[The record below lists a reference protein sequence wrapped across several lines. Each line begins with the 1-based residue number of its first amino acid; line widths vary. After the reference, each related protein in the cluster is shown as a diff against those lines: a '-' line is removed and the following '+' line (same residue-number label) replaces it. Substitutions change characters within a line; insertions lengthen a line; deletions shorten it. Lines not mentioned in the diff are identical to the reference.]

1 MIFFKNKQKFLNDET
16 EQKDTFVASVVHDLK
31 NPLIAHS
38 RILEQIIKRSNE
50 TFIQENCKQLLIST
64 RLMQQLVF
72 SITDTYKYDK
82 GKPKYK
88 YEEFNLLETVK
99 DICLELSAL
108 TDEEDLI
115 NIKLC
120 GTPIIQADK
129 LHLRRVISNLISNA
143 IKYKKENSNIT
154 IEINSF
160 KKYTIFQV
168 TNSGTHIPQ
177 NIQKE
182 LFKKYVSKSTKFNS
196 HSTGLGL
203 YLSKEI
209 IKGHNGEMFVKS
221 TPNGQNT
228 FGFTI
233 PNNLHNN
240 PIHLLTQ
247 NFLSN
252 K

>member
-1 MIFFKNKQKFLNDET
+1 MIFFKNKQKFLNDEN

-38 RILEQIIKRSNE
+38 RILEQILKRNNE
-50 TFIQENCKQLLIST
+50 PFIQENCKQLLIST

-72 SITDTYKYDK
+72 SITDTYKYDN

-88 YEEFNLLETVK
+88 FEEFDLLEAVK

-120 GTPIIQADK
+120 GTSVIKADK
-129 LHLRRVISNLISNA
+129 MHLRRVISNLISNA
-143 IKYKKENSNIT
+143 IKYKRENSNIT
-154 IEINSF
+154 VEIKSF
-160 KKYTIFQV
+160 EKYTIFQV
-168 TNSGTHIPQ
+168 TNFGTHIPLKL
-177 NIQKE
+177 QKE
-182 LFKKYVSKSTKFNS
+182 LFKKYVSKSTKFNT

-203 YLSKEI
+203 YLSEQI
-209 IKGHNGEMFVKS
+209 IKGHCGEMFMRS
-221 TPNGQNT
+221 TNEGQNT

-240 PIHLLTQ
+240 PIRLFSN
-247 NFLSN
+247 NFLGN